1 MINEATLRSV
11 RAYVRRWFTRN
22 MPPHMVFH
30 DLEHTLSVTRA
41 AIGIG
46 VGMNLTREEL
56 AELECAALFHDT
68 GYAWAYAG
76 HEKHSADLAEL
87 YLTKKEVDPR
97 TIIKVRSLIMATE
110 YVARPRT
117 LQQKIM
123 RDADSAK
130 AGQIDFAEKSE
141 QLRKELDVVRK
152 KKLTSAA
159 WITENLNYLEG
170 HQFLTPFAKERYGEQ
185 KRLNLEVLRAESRKP
200 AKNRKPTEVVNE
212 QYFDRDLSWLSFN
225 DRVLQEAKDPTTP
238 LLERINFLAIYSNNL
253 DEFYSVRVAGLRSLL
268 KLKKTD
274 RKVWEVPPDKI
285 VERLNKK
292 AILQQREFGTLYR
305 ETLLPALAKN
315 GIHLLDE
322 KKLSAKQRKK
332 VLEIFQKD
340 IAPLL
345 QTASVRE
352 GNEPFIEDRKLYFA
366 CRLLKKGKPKERI
379 VLLNIPSDV
388 LDRFVRLPSSGKRTD
403 LLFLDDAVRIGMPT
417 LFKDHKLLGAY
428 AIKLSRDAELYL
440 DEEFDGNVK
449 DKVRKSLRK
458 RSTGVPSR
466 FLYDSAIPPA
476 TLNILRTLLGLSKQ
490 DLVPGGRYH
499 NFSDLMNLPV
509 KGHGKL
515 RNEPWPPLMHPAVLA
530 SRTTFQAIAKQ
541 DMLWHYPYHDLGM
554 LVHWLQRAAADPLV
568 KHIAITLYRVA
579 KESVICAALIDAL
592 HNGKKVTAFVE
603 VQARFDEKA
612 NLYWGEALESAGAR
626 VMYSYEN
633 LKVHCKLLLIE
644 RTESGRRKRYAYLST
659 GNFNER
665 TSRIYA
671 DSALLTARTALTDE
685 VAQVFRHLE
694 DRSYNPQLKHL
705 LLAPYALRSKLEALI
720 DKEIELAQHGKYA
733 EIMLKLNSLEDRALI
748 RKLYDASNAG
758 VIVRLIIR
766 GICCLIPGIKGLSA
780 NIKVIS
786 IVDRYLE
793 HARVYVFHN
802 DGTKLIYLSS
812 ADLMGRNL
820 DRRIEVAFPILDP
833 DLKSEMLD
841 LLKLQWNDRTK
852 ARLINAQQNNPY
864 VGAGSKKHSERA
876 QLDTRKYLQRKRNT
890 I

>member
-11 RAYVRRWFTRN
+11 HAYVRRWFTRN
-22 MPPHMVFH
+22 MPEHMVFH
-30 DLEHTLSVTRA
+30 DLEHTLSVARA

-46 VGMNLTREEL
+46 VGMRLTTEEL

-68 GYAWAYAG
+68 GYAWAYER
-76 HEKHSADLAEL
+76 HEEHSADLAEL
-87 YLTKKEVDPR
+87 FLTKKAVDKR
-97 TIIKVRSLIMATE
+97 TIAKIRSLIMATK
-110 YVARPRT
+110 YTATPRT
-117 LQQKIM
+117 VPQKVM

-141 QLRKELDVVRK
+141 QLRMELEVIRK
-152 KKLTSAA
+152 NKLTPAA
-159 WITENLNYLEG
+159 WIKENLNYLEA
-170 HQFLTPFAKERYGEQ
+170 HRFLTPFAKERYGEQ

-200 AKNRKPTEVVNE
+200 AKSRKPTEVVNE
-212 QYFDRDLSWLSFN
+212 KYFDRDLSWLSFN
-225 DRVLQEAKDPTTP
+225 DRVLQEAKDPNTP

-274 RKVWEVPPDKI
+274 RKVWEVPPDDL
-285 VERLNKK
+285 VERLNQK
-292 AILQQREFGTLYR
+292 AILQQREFGALYR

-315 GIHLLDE
+315 GIRILNE
-322 KKLSAKQRKK
+322 KEISTKQRKK
-332 VLEIFQKD
+332 VLAVFNKD

-345 QTASVRE
+345 QTAAVRE

-366 CRLLKKGKPKERI
+366 CRLLKKGKQNERL
-379 VLLNIPSDV
+379 VLLNIPSDRM
-388 LDRFVRLPSSGKRTD
+388 DRFVRLPSNGKRTD
-403 LLFLDDAVRIGMPT
+403 LLFLDDAVRIGMSS
-417 LFKDHKLLGAY
+417 LFKEHKVLGAY

-458 RSTGVPSR
+458 RTTGVPAR
-466 FLYDSAIPPA
+466 FLYDSSIPA
-476 TLNILRTLLGLSKQ
+476 TTLSMLRSLLGLGKQ

-515 RNEPWPPLMHPAVLA
+515 RNVPWPPMMHPAILS
-530 SRTTFQAIAKQ
+530 SRSTFLAIAKQ
-541 DMLWHYPYHDLGM
+541 DLLWHYPYHDLGM
-554 LVHWLQRAAADPLV
+554 LVHWIQKAAADPAV

-612 NLYWGEALESAGAR
+612 NLYWGEALENAGAC

-633 LKVHCKLLLIE
+633 VKVHCKLLLIE
-644 RTESGRRKRYAYLST
+644 RTENKHRRRYAYLST

-665 TSRIYA
+665 TSKIYA
-671 DSALLTARTALTDE
+671 DSALLTAKPALTEE

-694 DRSYNPQLKHL
+694 DRSYSPQLKHL
-705 LLAPYALRSKLEALI
+705 LLAPYALRSKMEALI

-733 EIMLKLNSLEDRALI
+733 EIMLKLNSLEDHALI

-758 VIVRLIIR
+758 VKIRLIIR
-766 GICCLIPGIKGLSA
+766 GICCLVPGIKGLST

-793 HARVYVFHN
+793 HTRVYVFNN
-802 DGTKLIYLSS
+802 DGKKLIYMSS
-812 ADLMGRNL
+812 ADWMGRNL

-833 DLKSEMLD
+833 DLKREILD

-852 ARLINAQQNNPY
+852 ARLINAKQTNPY
-864 VGAGSKKHSERA
+864 VGSRSKKHTQWA
-876 QLDTRKYLQRKRNT
+876 QLDTWKYLMAERERQ
-890 I
+890 